1 MGTIDQD
8 LQTACLTPPSG
19 VSPRHLN
26 YSEQLVG
33 IVRRGGH
40 CPRSLET
47 ASFNAR
53 PTIRCR
59 PLHTEAFHP
68 RLSIWC
74 VNANHVKS
82 TRAADHGIFTCHA
95 GLAASSVLRFTIRR
109 ALILPTIYLDH
120 HEAQR
125 VKNGRI
131 RQPIGT
137 QAEDKPAPLVL
148 PPQTSLKV
156 FRRFMQR
163 MEDIVG
169 TESDCL

>member
-1 MGTIDQD
+1 MLTTSKARE
-8 LQTACLTPPSG
+8 LQTME
-19 VSPRHLN
+19 
-26 YSEQLVG
+26 Y
-33 IVRRGGH
+33 
-40 CPRSLET
+40 
-47 ASFNAR
+47 
-53 PTIRCR
+53 
-59 PLHTEAFHP
+59 LHA
-68 RLSIWC
+68 
-74 VNANHVKS
+74 
-82 TRAADHGIFTCHA
+82 TRASQPALFF
-95 GLAASSVLRFTIRR
+95 VLRSGR
-109 ALILPTIYLDH
+109 ALVLPTIYLDH

-169 TESDCL
+169 TESGFV